1 MLYDGRVKE
10 SKAFLYQRKARL
22 ARACERL
29 FDCKVS
35 KVGIDCRDREGI
47 GADGIQRLEGYE
59 RGGSIQLLDTPR
71 NLGYMTIWNKK
82 KLFKRYTARQIQGLV
97 YGDITYLKV
106 KTHRDVVLYVL
117 DKEYNIL
124 HEDVRAQKIDL
135 WTSSS
140 EYQQKL
146 KMKA

>member
-22 ARACERL
+22 ARACEHL

-35 KVGIDCRDREGI
+35 KVGIDRREQEGI

-59 RGGSIQLLDTPR
+59 RGGSIQLMDTPR
-71 NLGYMTIWNKK
+71 NSGHMTIWNRK

-106 KTHRDVVLYVL
+106 KTYRDVVLYVL
-117 DKEYNIL
+117 DKDYNII
-124 HEDVRAQKIDL
+124 HEEAEAQKIDL
-135 WTSSS
+135 WTLSS

>member
-22 ARACERL
+22 ARACEHL

-35 KVGIDCRDREGI
+35 KVGIYRRDREGI
-47 GADGIQRLEGYE
+47 GADGIQRLDGYQ
-59 RGGSIQLLDTPR
+59 RGGTIRLLDSPR
-71 NLGYMTIWNKK
+71 NFGNMTIWNKR

-135 WTSSS
+135 WTLSSG
-140 EYQQKL
+140 YQQKL